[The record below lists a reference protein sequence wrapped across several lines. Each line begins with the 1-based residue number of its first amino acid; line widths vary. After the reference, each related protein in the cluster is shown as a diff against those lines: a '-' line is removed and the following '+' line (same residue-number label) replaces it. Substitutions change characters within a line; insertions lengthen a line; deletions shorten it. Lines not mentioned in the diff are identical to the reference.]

1 MRWLD
6 PTTGEASERSV
17 EIPLAP
23 SDEGSPSLR
32 LAATVAEL
40 AEVLRGNTVVA
51 ERGITTDVVAADAE
65 ALAADGVPGA
75 DELAELAHLAALGD

>member
-1 MRWLD
+1 MR
-6 PTTGEASERSV
+6 PASARSRSRS
-17 EIPLAP
+17 AT
-23 SDEGSPSLR
+23 SAQGSPSLR

-40 AEVLRGNTVVA
+40 AEVLRGNDVVTD
-51 ERGITTDVVAADAE
+51 RGVTLETVAADAD